1 MIYLQKL
8 TDLSE
13 IGVDSTTTGVVLRTV
28 DVKDAFLMV
37 EQPSPGHGDTAW
49 ENTLGEAQFAWSK
62 AWRKELVLA
71 LASVS
76 H

>member
-1 MIYLQKL
+1 MAREFAFLGKRSDTYAPATSTHILNLLPMIYLQKL

-37 EQPSPGHGDTAW
+37 E
-49 ENTLGEAQFAWSK
+49 
-62 AWRKELVLA
+62 
-71 LASVS
+71 
-76 H
+76 